1 METGTQS
8 VENRFRLCLSGN
20 LPLLPFTNFC
30 FQMRETVQGIVNGLP
45 FFGCAAMDSPRQRRR
60 GVLTDRLSKEH
71 LSCLRLKIRG
81 FQRNPSE
88 NSCSRSGLRF
98 DLQAAVYYLKSLSHA
113 DQSETL
119 PRETFVFI
127 ETFPVIRHR

>member
-1 METGTQS
+1 MQCYASPRYIPIPRKHAVFAGEHCQTRQGPKWRIS
-8 VENRFRLCLSGN
+8 VGIIG
-20 LPLLPFTNFC
+20 PFD
-30 FQMRETVQGIVNGLP
+30 FQI
-45 FFGCAAMDSPRQRRR
+45 MDSPRQRRR

-81 FQRNPSE
+81 FQRNASE
-88 NSCSRSGLRF
+88 NSCSRSGLSF
-98 DLQAAVYYLKSLSHA
+98 DLQAAVYDLKSLSHA